1 VVRSDGARPHGAL
14 RGQRAFASPP
24 RLPKR
29 NRDRSALRAWGKA
42 PPFARVSFP
51 HRRPFLS
58 VIPAARAIRGAWP
71 AHDGYRSPGA
81 LALRDAADPSNRAKS
96 RLRATMPDS
105 WASGGRHGICRVA
118 AEGFVAL
125 PQKEGRKTMTH
136 AFDGDD
142 LFAPVSY
149 GGGGGGRDPDGGG
162 RGYGGWSRNNCRR
175 PRGLAE
181 GGTALSA
188 FDVNC
193 NGNPWDDISLGAS
206 LVGGGVSVAARS
218 AVSAVISGVGIGA
231 SFAGEHWSREN

>member
-1 VVRSDGARPHGAL
+1 VHGEPTERTGRPHGQTGRIAAMAAVAML
-14 RGQRAFASPP
+14 GLANPGVGAPGDINARRNRPERVRAAKWRSAPAMRPGPHGRQRVPRCPGRAGRTWVRGRSRSPHP
-24 RLPKR
+24 IEPPGEGKPGKR
-29 NRDRSALRAWGKA
+29 NGGK
-42 PPFARVSFP
+42 P
-51 HRRPFLS
+51 
-58 VIPAARAIRGAWP
+58 
-71 AHDGYRSPGA
+71 
-81 LALRDAADPSNRAKS
+81 NRAG
-96 RLRATMPDS
+96 L
-105 WASGGRHGICRVA
+105 
-118 AEGFVAL
+118 
-125 PQKEGRKTMTH
+125 QKEGRKTMTH

-142 LFAPVSY
+142 LFAPVSF
-149 GGGGGGRDPDGGG
+149 GGGGGRDPDGGG

>member
-14 RGQRAFASPP
+14 RGQRALASPP
-24 RLPKR
+24 GCRSETGIGRHCVHGAKR
-29 NRDRSALRAWGKA
+29 HLSRACHSRTDGHSFLSYRRRGRSAARGLPTTGIAAPVPWRCAMPQTRRTVRKA
-42 PPFARVSFP
+42 DCGPRCRT
-51 HRRPFLS
+51 HG
-58 VIPAARAIRGAWP
+58 PAA
-71 AHDGYRSPGA
+71 
-81 LALRDAADPSNRAKS
+81 
-96 RLRATMPDS
+96 
-105 WASGGRHGICRVA
+105 GGMA
-118 AEGFVAL
+118 FVAL

>member
-14 RGQRAFASPP
+14 RGQRALASPP
-24 RLPKR
+24 GCRSETGIGRHCVHGAKRHLSRACHSRTDGHSFLPYR
-29 NRDRSALRAWGKA
+29 RRGRSAARGLPTTGIAA
-42 PPFARVSFP
+42 P
-51 HRRPFLS
+51 
-58 VIPAARAIRGAWP
+58 
-71 AHDGYRSPGA
+71 
-81 LALRDAADPSNRAKS
+81 ALRDAADRSNRAKS

-162 RGYGGWSRNNCRR
+162 SAIVPEISQQKRSVIPRARR
-175 PRGLAE
+175 Q
-181 GGTALSA
+181 
-188 FDVNC
+188 
-193 NGNPWDDISLGAS
+193 AS
-206 LVGGGVSVAARS
+206 L
-218 AVSAVISGVGIGA
+218 
-231 SFAGEHWSREN
+231 REPVLRW